1 MKLLI
6 MRHGETL
13 WNTEG
18 RLQGQTDIPLN
29 EAGKAMAVSC
39 GKGMSGVPVDLCV
52 SSPLIRAVETA
63 ELVLGENRGYG
74 KRAEETLAQ
83 LQAELSEQTE
93 SHPECVRQ
101 AAAKGPQGKLC
112 YITDDRLKEASF
124 GPWEGLVC
132 KAEGYSVPLVDFST
146 YWNDPDSPLIP
157 EGVERLSQVAVRT
170 EAAIR
175 DILSKKSLKDK
186 TVLMIVHGC
195 VMRSVMYLMSGRT
208 AFRGKVPLN
217 CEVIAAVP
225 SPDGGLTEL
234 SREIYYDRSMAHDYY
249 ATMKQE

>member
-1 MKLLI
+1 
-6 MRHGETL
+6 
-13 WNTEG
+13 
-18 RLQGQTDIPLN
+18 
-29 EAGKAMAVSC
+29 MAVSC
-39 GKGMSGVPVDLCV
+39 GKGMSGVPVDLCI

-63 ELVLGENRGYG
+63 ELVLRENRGYG
-74 KRAEETLAQ
+74 ERAAKTLEELRAELNGQ
-83 LQAELSEQTE
+83 PE

-101 AAAKGPQGKLC
+101 AAAKAPLGKLC

-157 EGVERLSQVAVRT
+157 KGVERLSQVAVRM

-175 DILSKKSLKDK
+175 DILSKESLQDK
-186 TVLMIVHGC
+186 TVLLIVHGC
-195 VMRSVMYLMSGRT
+195 VMRSVMYLMSGKT

-217 CEVIAAVP
+217 CEVIVASPA
-225 SPDGGLTEL
+225 PDGGLTEL
-234 SREIYYDRSMAHDYY
+234 SREIYYDPSMAHDYY